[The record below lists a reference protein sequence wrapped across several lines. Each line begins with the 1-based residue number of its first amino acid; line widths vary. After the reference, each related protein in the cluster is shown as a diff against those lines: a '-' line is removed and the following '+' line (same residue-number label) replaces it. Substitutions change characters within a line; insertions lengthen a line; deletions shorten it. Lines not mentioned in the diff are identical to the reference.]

1 MIDIC
6 CLKKFD
12 HEGSTTGVFK
22 TLGGLDSYVAGD
34 DKSYDKV
41 IVFLTDIYGHK
52 FKNTQLVA
60 DGISQMTGMKVVVP
74 DIIDN
79 DPLTDLSK
87 LQEWFGKHGPPITGP
102 IVQKFFKGFG
112 EEHKPKNVFAIGF
125 CFGALFIPGLLAE
138 DGPLTAGAM
147 AHPTLFGADAFD
159 KIRKP
164 ILISAGADDVRF
176 TSELRDAAVAKL
188 LANKTRFELNLFH
201 NAPHGYEIKGDMS
214 EPLVKYAKEKTMLDQ
229 AAFFSSFT

>member
-12 HEGSTTGVFK
+12 HDGEAIGVMK
-22 TLGGLDSYVAGD
+22 TLGGLESYVAGD
-34 DKSYDKV
+34 DKSFDNV
-41 IVFLTDIYGHK
+41 IVFLTDIFGHK

-60 DGISQMTGMKVVVP
+60 DVISKMTGMKVVVP

-79 DPLTDLSK
+79 DPLTDMNK
-87 LQEWFGKHGPPITGP
+87 LNEWFGKHGPHITGP
-102 IVQKFFKGFG
+102 IVKKFFQDFDA
-112 EEHKPKNVFAIGF
+112 ECKPKKLFALGF
-125 CFGALFIPGLLAE
+125 CFGALFIPELLAE

-159 KIRKP
+159 VIKKP
-164 ILISAGADDVRF
+164 LLISTGADDVRF
-176 TSELRDAAVAKL
+176 TQELRDAAVQKL
-188 LANKTRFELNLFH
+188 LDNKVRFELNLFH

-214 EPLVKYAKEKTMLDQ
+214 DPLVKYAKEKTMLDQ
-229 AAFFSSFT
+229 ASFFASFI